1 MKRIGSILALA
12 LLTAC
17 APQDVVPGKSS
28 ARFMEYPTQLFDVFE
43 AACTGPAYTFSHTGK
58 EVYECRE
65 LLPPPEA
72 AATILAY
79 DGYPED
85 LPQLVIRFVATED
98 APGYVVD
105 AELFLNVPQK
115 EGLAQRVVPGDPRIN
130 RRMSRLLR
138 MAGGA
143 PIEPG
148 VLAEPG

>member
-1 MKRIGSILALA
+1 MKHFGISA
-12 LLTAC
+12 LLILLAAC

-28 ARFMEYPTQLFDVFE
+28 ARFNEYPTQLFDIFE
-43 AACTGPAYTFSHTGK
+43 LACDGPAYTFNRPGK
-58 EVYECRE
+58 DVYECRE

-85 LPQLVIRFVATED
+85 LPQLVIRFSASQS

-130 RRMSRLLR
+130 RKMSSLLR
-138 MAGGA
+138 MAGGVPITPDA
-143 PIEPG
+143 PADPG
-148 VLAEPG
+148 